1 MTSATM
7 IDRVSRFVLQMR
19 KRSKRISGHQR
30 YAIRHSS
37 TQRPP
42 RDGKTLEH
50 LSDRSVLR
58 VSGNEASTF
67 LQGLITNDMN
77 YLDEGAPNIYTLFLN
92 IRGRVMCDAI
102 VYKSEESNLYYVECD
117 SLIID
122 SLQRHLK
129 MYRVRRKID
138 IEHVGDKINVWSMF
152 GSTKHF
158 DNGVAATETGK
169 HKLEGMIFPCGK
181 LNSKASKF
189 VDNVMIYEDP
199 RLPDLGLRIL
209 AESQIS
215 RHEIIKHLDADV
227 PPSENLADYKAF
239 RYKLGVGE
247 GAHDLPL
254 GKALPLEINCD
265 YLHGVS
271 FHKGCY
277 IGQELTARTYH
288 TGVVRKRLMPLLFD
302 NVIDKP
308 LAYDEK
314 ILNESGNAVGKF
326 RGCVAK
332 KKEEDLVSTPA
343 GKSGINERTQQDT
356 STSQQTATNVGG
368 TFTCS
373 FCPLKEHYDYKGVR
387 PPFARQLVYSEE
399 CYVMKD
405 PFSLPNRSQILV
417 LGANCSVCE
426 HAVCLGCSIFYTR
439 RFCPKCASSNMQY
452 LPPQLHSKIRNLT
465 KQADS

>member
-1 MTSATM
+1 MM
-7 IDRVSRFVLQMR
+7 IDRVSRSILYMC
-19 KRSKRISGHQR
+19 KRNKRISSHQR
-30 YAIRHSS
+30 YTVRHSS
-37 TQRPP
+37 TQVN
-42 RDGKTLEH
+42 GKTLER
-50 LSDRSVLR
+50 LIDRSILR
-58 VSGNEASTF
+58 VNGNEASFF
-67 LQGLITNDMN
+67 LQGLITNDMKH
-77 YLDEGAPNIYTLFLN
+77 LDEGAPSIYTLFLN

-102 VYKSEESNLYYVECD
+102 VYKSEESNLYYIECD
-117 SLIID
+117 SQIVD

-152 GSTKHF
+152 NSTKYL
-158 DNGVAATETGK
+158 DNGAAMNETEEF
-169 HKLEGMIFPCGK
+169 KLEGMIFPCGTF
-181 LNSKASKF
+181 NSKTSKF

-215 RHEIIKHLDADV
+215 RNEIIKHLDADIA
-227 PPSENLADYKAF
+227 PSESLGDYKAF
-239 RYKLGVGE
+239 RYKLGIGE
-247 GAHDLPL
+247 GMHDLPP

-308 LAYDEK
+308 FAYDEK

-332 KKEEDLVSTPA
+332 KEDLADTSTGEP
-343 GKSGINERTQQDT
+343 GINEQTQQDA
-356 STSQQTATNVGG
+356 STSQQTAINVGG

-373 FCPLKEHYDYKGVR
+373 FCFLKERYDYKGTR
-387 PPFARQLVYSEE
+387 PPFARQFVYSEE
-399 CYVMKD
+399 CYIMKD
-405 PFSLPNRSQILV
+405 PFSLPNKGEVLI
-417 LGANCSVCE
+417 LGADCSVCE

-439 RFCPKCASSNMQY
+439 RFCSKCAFSNMQH
-452 LPPQLHSKIRNLT
+452 LPLQLHGKIRNLT
-465 KQADS
+465 KKADS